1 MILIALTVNNKV
13 KILGANRSINTV
25 NEAHERL
32 QVSTGQWQWE
42 EVLIG

>member
-1 MILIALTVNNKV
+1 MILIALTVNNV
-13 KILGANRSINTV
+13 KILGQRCKQINTV

-42 EVLIG
+42 EVLKG